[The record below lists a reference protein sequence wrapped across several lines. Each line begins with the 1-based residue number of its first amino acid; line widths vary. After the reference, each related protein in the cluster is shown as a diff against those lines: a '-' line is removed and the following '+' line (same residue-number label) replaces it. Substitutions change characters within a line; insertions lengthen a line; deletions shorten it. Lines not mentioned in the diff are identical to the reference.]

1 MEETVL
7 KLRHSSPVN
16 NDSEDS
22 DDDLDVPDER
32 EYNVDDHTLEARLLK
47 I

>member
-7 KLRHSSPVN
+7 KLRDFSPVN

-22 DDDLDVPDER
+22 DDGDVPDER
-32 EYNVDDHTLEARLLK
+32 EYNVDDHTLETRLLK